1 MMRVFEPPPKSLEQV
16 NKDKKKTKSSNRAAR
31 GKGAKAEALL
41 LRQLTEQGYEV
52 RRTHLSAYPDIIAWN
67 ETDLLMIEVKQR
79 ANTKSGI
86 SNALSLFRSSAKNVL
101 KLHKEDSILCYL
113 MVNDTW
119 SAFQY
124 INNATIPV
132 QSVVNEE
139 R

>member
-1 MMRVFEPPPKSLEQV
+1 MMRVFEPPKTLLEV
-16 NKDKKKTKSSNRAAR
+16 FNDKKKTRSTNKAAR
-31 GKGAKAEALL
+31 GKGARAEGLL

-67 ETDLLMIEVKQR
+67 ETELLMIEVKQR
-79 ANTKSGI
+79 ANTKAGI
-86 SNALSLFRSSAKNVL
+86 SNALSVFRNSAKSVT
-101 KLHKEDSILCYL
+101 KWHKDASILCYL
-113 MVNDTW
+113 RVNDAW

-124 INNATIPV
+124 INNTTIPV